1 MPLALIA
8 FLCLASASIA
18 LPAIPSPPAGS
29 LPGMQSRAR
38 TLPAAVL
45 VAEATDHA
53 GLRRVLERGAYA
65 GGNERE
71 FYGKTAVFN
80 HVTEQVLR
88 FGDPAGAG
96 AYLRWLRAHSAQSL
110 GAPRSI
116 TATRLGDGGFNY
128 RPQGCGCHTE
138 TPTYLIAWRR
148 GNLALTVLA
157 SGAGANRRT
166 VNALA
171 SRLDNAAA

>member
-1 MPLALIA
+1 M
-8 FLCLASASIA
+8 IA
-18 LPAIPSPPAGS
+18 LLWVAPAIAAAPVVPTPPAGS
-29 LPGMQSRAR
+29 PPGMQSRTR
-38 TLPAAVL
+38 PLPATVL
-45 VAEATDHA
+45 VAEVVDHA
-53 GLRRVLERGAYA
+53 GLRRTLDQ
-65 GGNERE
+65 GGYVGGRERE
-71 FYGKTAVFN
+71 FFGKTVVFN

-88 FGDPAGAG
+88 FGGAAGATS
-96 AYLRWLRAHSAQSL
+96 YLRWLRAHSAQSL

-116 TATRLGDGGFNY
+116 TAAGIGRSGFIY

-157 SGAGANRRT
+157 SGVGASQKT

-171 SRLDNAAA
+171 RRLDGAAS